1 VDLNRLTLG
10 GRIIALSGLL
20 LFIDSFLPWFRRC
33 ADFSSLGGGKICAS
47 HNGWNNALSLLGVLI
62 ALALV
67 VLVVLEAA
75 GNALPAVGTVT
86 WGQITMGAAAVAAF
100 FVILQVIIGDSGVSR
115 SVGAYLGVVFA
126 LALAYGGFL
135 RMRDPVN
142 RPYI

>member
-47 HNGWNNALSLLGVLI
+47 HNAWNNVLSLLGVLI
-62 ALALV
+62 ALAMV
-67 VLVVLEAA
+67 VLVIMELA
-75 GNALPAVGTVT
+75 GNTLPAVGALT
-86 WGQITMGAAAVAAF
+86 WGQIMMIAGAVAAF
-100 FVILQVIIGDSGVSR
+100 FVILQVLIGDSGVSR
-115 SVGAYLGVVFA
+115 SIGAYLGIVFG